1 MAVGVR
7 EYGEVTN
14 NMVSMAMSVDYN
26 SIDNRI
32 PFEKM
37 YSYLIAENQSVMS
50 ALSLQERLGAF
61 WQLELAHPGY
71 WSELN
76 KYYRDRS
83 VSLPNGDLSKQQ
95 YLIQFSSEVLNQD
108 LSSYFARHGFTVTEE
123 TKKAVSQYSAPKK
136 IWYLNNSIVGYQ
148 GNGFTSNASVDINI
162 KRNEA
167 NQTNTLALSIDSA
180 NKEHLLGYEII
191 RNGTLIGFTSTS
203 TFIDKNVD
211 ANENYSYEVIAY
223 DKQLNSL
230 KPVEVK
236 AFKPTISIE
245 DQLTLK
251 LNQQFNPIDFVK
263 AVDYQG
269 NDLTEEVTVNSNVDI
284 TKKGTMSLYIQ

>member
-123 TKKAVSQYSAPKK
+123 TKKQ
-136 IWYLNNSIVGYQ
+136 
-148 GNGFTSNASVDINI
+148 
-162 KRNEA
+162 
-167 NQTNTLALSIDSA
+167 
-180 NKEHLLGYEII
+180 
-191 RNGTLIGFTSTS
+191 
-203 TFIDKNVD
+203 
-211 ANENYSYEVIAY
+211 
-223 DKQLNSL
+223 
-230 KPVEVK
+230 
-236 AFKPTISIE
+236 
-245 DQLTLK
+245 
-251 LNQQFNPIDFVK
+251 
-263 AVDYQG
+263 
-269 NDLTEEVTVNSNVDI
+269 
-284 TKKGTMSLYIQ
+284 